1 MSGSART
8 AGASASGQPR
18 KAQSSKRKT
27 RTDSRRQFVD
37 SVRIVVRGGAG
48 GKGSSSFRREPFTPR
63 GGPDGGDGGRGGSV
77 LLKATT
83 STSDLSLFKQ
93 HPRWNAEAGADGA
106 GGRKTGRGGADV
118 VLDVPVGTVVLDEE
132 GVLVA
137 DLDRAGV
144 EATVAH
150 GGVGGRGNVHFKS
163 STRRAPDYAEP
174 GFKGDERTLVLDLKL
189 IADIGLVGKPNAGKS
204 SLLSSLTA
212 ARPKVADYPFTTLD
226 PELGVAESPGG
237 RIVIADIPGLIE
249 GAARGAG
256 LGLRF
261 LRHVERTRVLVYV
274 LDGSTEDPWA
284 DLETV
289 RAEVEQFS
297 PQLALRPF
305 VVAINK
311 LDLEATRRRK
321 TRNRRKGVLF
331 ISALTGEGLPELTE
345 AMVSALAVAP
355 EVAAQGLPA
364 SKTKLRERTVPVA
377 LTVARD
383 ASGFVVSGDRVEYLV
398 ERTDLESEGA
408 LARFQS
414 ELDRLGVNAAL
425 ESAGVQAGDTVKISG
440 IEFEYQP

>member
-1 MSGSART
+1 
-8 AGASASGQPR
+8 
-18 KAQSSKRKT
+18 
-27 RTDSRRQFVD
+27 
-37 SVRIVVRGGAG
+37 VVRGGHG
-48 GKGSSSFRREPFTPR
+48 GKGSASFRREPYTPR

-77 LLKATT
+77 VLKATT
-83 STSDLSLFKQ
+83 GVSDLSLFKQ
-93 HPRWNAEAGADGA
+93 RPRWNADPGTDGA

-132 GVLVA
+132 GVLVS
-137 DLDRAGV
+137 DLDRAGADAV
-144 EATVAH
+144 VAQ
-150 GGVGGRGNVHFKS
+150 GGAGGRGNVHFKS

-174 GFKGDERTLVLDLKL
+174 GYKGDERTLVLDLKL
-189 IADIGLVGKPNAGKS
+189 IADIGLVGPPNAGKS

-226 PELGVAESPGG
+226 PELGVAESSAG

-274 LDGSTEDPWA
+274 LDGSAPDPWA

-289 RAEVEQFS
+289 RKEVEQFS
-297 PQLALRPF
+297 AGLAGRPF

-311 LDLEATRRRK
+311 LDLEATRRLK
-321 TRNRRKGVLF
+321 TRNRRKGVHF
-331 ISALTGEGLPELTE
+331 ISALTGEGLPALMD
-345 AMVSALAVAP
+345 AMVPALATAP
-355 EVAAQGLPA
+355 EVTAQGLVK
-364 SKTKLRERTVPVA
+364 KTRLPERA
-377 LTVARD
+377 AR
-383 ASGFVVSGDRVEYLV
+383 AGLAVEKEPWGFAVSGDRVEHLV
-398 ERTDLESEGA
+398 ERTDLESDGA

-425 ESAGVQAGDTVKISG
+425 ESAGVQPGDAVRIG
-440 IEFEYQP
+440 DVEFEYQP